1 MAKGRFV
8 LMFAGLG
15 ILGSGCSTANV
26 AHDAEYADLSY
37 KVQQALATTP
47 EETVDPVVAELEGP
61 HPVEEYIQAAI
72 FQNPGIQA
80 ARKRLEAAGYQV
92 PVAGSLQDPMLNL
105 TVQPSPVETA
115 AGKQQTILAAN
126 QKLPWFGKL
135 DRRGAR
141 AEAETDVVR
150 AELAAAELMV
160 IEQVQ
165 RAYYELYFIQQAIA
179 VTEEEQDLLAQ
190 IRDVANARYKA
201 GKTSQQ
207 DVLRAELEISNVQK
221 DLIGLRQQRKSGQA
235 ALAGLL
241 HIAPQSNVEALD
253 KLPASQIVRDLE
265 SLEEQAVAARPE
277 LHAKLA
283 ALERDQQAVEL
294 ALLEYKPDV
303 TVGFSWIG
311 VSNSGISPVAN
322 GRDAFLLTAGIN
334 LPVYRRRLD
343 AEVRSVEA
351 KAVATARE
359 YDAIRDNTLAQVVD
373 LFAKVQSQR
382 DLLTLFEQDILPRSR
397 QTLEVSSQAYN
408 VGEVDF
414 LQLLDN
420 WRELLRYEIAYRRID
435 ASLRQTLAEL
445 ERVVGGFLGPI
456 PEPANP
462 MPNAPPPAEAE
473 KPEAQPPRPENPN
486 PTANGD
492 QKPRDESA
500 TAEESEAFWPVP
512 NSRIT
517 PASVH

>member
-1 MAKGRFV
+1 MAKGRFA

-26 AHDAEYADLSY
+26 SHDAEYVDLSY
-37 KVQQALATTP
+37 KVQQAVAAASG
-47 EETVDPVVAELEGP
+47 EAVDPVVPDLEGP
-61 HPVEEYIQAAI
+61 HPIEEYIQAAI
-72 FQNPGIQA
+72 SQNPEIQA

-92 PVAGSLQDPMLNL
+92 PVAGSLQDPMLNV

-115 AGKQQTILAAN
+115 AGKQQSIVAAN

-135 DRRGAR
+135 DRRGAKV
-141 AEAETDVVR
+141 EAETNMMR
-150 AELAAAELMV
+150 AELAAAELKV

-165 RAYYELYFIQQAIA
+165 RAYYELYFIQQAIS
-179 VTEEEQDLLAQ
+179 VTEQEQDLLVQ

-207 DVLRAELEISNVQK
+207 DVLRAELEISNIQK
-221 DLIGLRQQRKSGQA
+221 DLIRLRQQRKSGQA
-235 ALAGLL
+235 ALARLL
-241 HIAPQSNVEALD
+241 HIAPQSNVQAVD
-253 KLPASQIVRDLE
+253 KLPASQITRDLE
-265 SLEEQAVAARPE
+265 SLQEQAVAARPE

-283 ALERDQQAVEL
+283 ALARDQQAVEL
-294 ALLEYKPDV
+294 ALLDYKPDV

-311 VSNSGISPVAN
+311 VSNSGLSRVAN

-343 AEVRSVEA
+343 SQVRSVEA

-359 YDAIRDNTLAQVVD
+359 YDAVRDDTLSQVVD
-373 LFAKVQSQR
+373 LFAKVESQR
-382 DLLTLFEQDILPRSR
+382 DLLTLFEEDILPRSR
-397 QTLEVSSQAYN
+397 QTLEVSGQAYN

-420 WRELLRYEIAYRRID
+420 WQQLLRYEITYRRID

-456 PEPANP
+456 PEAADG
-462 MPNAPPPAEAE
+462 MKNAPPPPAEAE
-473 KPEAQPPRPENPN
+473 KPDKQQQDQKPM
-486 PTANGD
+486 ANGD
-492 QKPRDESA
+492 QKPRQETA
-500 TAEESEAFWPVP
+500 TAEAPDSFWPVP
-512 NSRIT
+512 SSRIT
-517 PASVH
+517 PANFR